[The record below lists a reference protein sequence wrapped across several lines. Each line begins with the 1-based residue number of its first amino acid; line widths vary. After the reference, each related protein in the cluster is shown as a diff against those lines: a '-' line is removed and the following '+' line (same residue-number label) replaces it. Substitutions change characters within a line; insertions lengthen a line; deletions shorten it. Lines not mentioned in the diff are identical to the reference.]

1 MNPIETAS
9 PLHQQMITWRHW
21 LHQHP
26 ELSFKELKTSDYI
39 AQILTSLDIPFVRGI
54 AETGIVAT
62 IKGTQDGE
70 HIGLRADMDALP
82 ILEANDFAHKSLHDG
97 HMHGCGHDGHSTMLL
112 GAAAY
117 LIKNNQFKGTV
128 HCIFQPA
135 EEGDAGAKVM
145 IDEGLFERFPCKEVY
160 GMHNWPG
167 LSAGEFAVH
176 DTAVMAAVRTF
187 DIKITGIGG
196 HAAMPDKVTDPIVA
210 SAQLI
215 TALQS
220 IISRNKSPFKSSV
233 LSITKINAG
242 HAHNVIPD
250 DVNISGTIRYYHNE
264 DGEMLLKRIGEVI
277 EGICTTFGTKG
288 ELMLL
293 DHYPATIN
301 TPEHAGY
308 AAQAASEVVGAKHVQ
323 RDLYPSMAAEDF
335 GYMLQALPGAYIWIG
350 NGEGEGG
357 CMLHNALYDFNDDVS
372 ALGASYWVKLV
383 QSRLA

>member
-9 PLHQQMITWRHW
+9 PLHKQMITWRHW

-26 ELSFKELKTSDYI
+26 ELSFKEIKTSDYI
-39 AQILTSLDIPFVRGI
+39 AQVLTELGVPFERGL

-62 IKGTQDGE
+62 IKGTQDGD

-82 ILEANDFAHKSLHDG
+82 ILEANDFAHKSLHEG

-117 LIKNNQFKGTV
+117 LINNNDFKGTV

-145 IDEGLFERFPCKEVY
+145 IDEGLFEKYPCKEVY

-167 LSAGEFAVH
+167 LAAGEFAIH
-176 DTAVMAAVRTF
+176 NTAVMAAVRTF
-187 DIKITGIGG
+187 DIIVTGHGG
-196 HAAMPDKVTDPIVA
+196 HAAMPDNVIDPIVA

-220 IISRNKSPFKSSV
+220 IVSRNMSPLESSV

-250 DVNISGTIRYYHNE
+250 QVHIAGTLRYYHQA
-264 DGEMLLKRIGEVI
+264 DGDMVLSRINDVI
-277 EGICTTFGTKG
+277 QGVCSGMGVKG
-288 ELMLL
+288 EFKLL

-301 TPEHAGY
+301 TPEHANY
-308 AAQAASEVVGAKHVQ
+308 AAQAASDVVGADKVH
-323 RDLYPSMAAEDF
+323 RDMHPSMAAEDF
-335 GYMLQALPGAYIWIG
+335 GYMLEELPGAYIWIG

-357 CMLHNALYDFNDDVS
+357 CMLHNAHYDFNDDVS

-383 QSRLA
+383 QQRLA